1 MTETVLAAP
10 SGTEVTL
17 QTVELETAPNP
28 KHAIIWLHG
37 LGADGND
44 FKPIVPELVDRSW
57 PPLRFVFPHAPV
69 RPVTING
76 GMRMRAWYDILGA
89 QIAAQQDVA
98 GIRASIASLE
108 ELIAREGE
116 RGIAPGNVILAG
128 FSQGGAIVLAGGVRH
143 ATRLAGIIALSTYL
157 PLDGLTA
164 AERSTANAGLP
175 IFMGHGS
182 YDQVVPE
189 RLGELS
195 RDALTKL
202 GYAVEW
208 HSYPMAHQVSPPEI
222 ADLRAWIGKR
232 LATPPP

>member
-1 MTETVLAAP
+1 MLETV
-10 SGTEVTL
+10 ER
-17 QTVELETAPNP
+17 ETGPNP
-28 KHAIIWLHG
+28 QWSILWLHG

-44 FKPIVPELVDRSW
+44 FASMVPELVRRAW
-57 PPLRFVFPHAPV
+57 PALRFVFPHAPV
-69 RPVTING
+69 RAVTING
-76 GMRMRAWYDILGA
+76 GMRMRAWYDILA
-89 QIAAQQDVA
+89 PQIAAMQDEA
-98 GIRASIASLE
+98 GMRVSIAELDA
-108 ELIAREGE
+108 LIAREGE
-116 RGIAPGNVILAG
+116 RGIAPSRVILAG

-143 ATRLAGIIALSTYL
+143 AANLAGIVALSTYL
-157 PLDGLTA
+157 PLDAKTA

-195 RDALTKL
+195 RDALTEL
-202 GYAVEW
+202 GYAVAW

-232 LATPPP
+232 LATPPA